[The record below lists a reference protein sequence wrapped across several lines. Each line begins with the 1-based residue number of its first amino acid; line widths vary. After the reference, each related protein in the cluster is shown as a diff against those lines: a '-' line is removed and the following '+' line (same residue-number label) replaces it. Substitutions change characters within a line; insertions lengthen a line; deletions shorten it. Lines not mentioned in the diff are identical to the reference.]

1 MKIGIL
7 TQPLHN
13 NYGGLLQAYAL
24 QTFLKKQ
31 GHNVLTVDFYI
42 EDEKRI
48 QIKKL
53 IRNFTKKYILRRQID
68 PIYSLTKKDK
78 LRISQ
83 YTSHFIAENIKKTQY
98 ISDLNEFEYLK
109 QYQFDAYIV
118 GSDQVWRPSYS
129 PGMPAFFLSFLKD
142 DDKTKRIAY
151 AASFGVDHCN
161 EFTENELNQY
171 SLLSQKFHAIG
182 VREDSAIVLCRKY
195 LKVDA
200 ELVLDPTLL
209 LEKDEYIQLI
219 NNDITSSPN
228 GNMMVYVLDKN
239 DEKSQIIDAV
249 SKNYKLQPYTI
260 MPNSHDDVFPSVT
273 QWLRGFLDASFVVT
287 DSFHGVIFSI
297 IFNKQFIAIGNKSRG
312 LARFL
317 SILKLFNLENRLIF
331 SHNDLSKI
339 FSQPEINFPDV
350 DNLRKEL
357 MRKST
362 LFIDDALNSV
372 KHND

>member
-48 QIKKL
+48 QIKQL
-53 IRNFTKKYILRRQID
+53 IRNFIKKYILRRQID

-83 YTSHFIAENIKKTQY
+83 HTSHFIAENIKKTQY
-98 ISDLNEFEYLK
+98 ISELNELAYLK

-142 DDKTKRIAY
+142 HDKTKRIAY

-182 VREDSAIVLCRKY
+182 VREDSAIALCRKY

-209 LEKDEYIQLI
+209 LEKDEYIKLI

-239 DEKSQIIDAV
+239 DEKSQIIDDVA
-249 SKNYKLQPYTI
+249 KNYKLQSYTI
-260 MPNSHDDVFPSVT
+260 MPNSYDDVFPPVT

-339 FSQPEINFPDV
+339 FSQPEINFSDV
-350 DNLRKEL
+350 DKLRKEL
-357 MRKST
+357 VRKST
-362 LFIDDALNSV
+362 LFIDNALNSV